1 MLKIYQYIDF
11 HNTEFLVIGVSLLIL
26 TASSF
31 VMVWMLNKRK
41 FHRLKHQIPAGV
53 VQNYLDSIIQ
63 NSSALKSSL
72 FRGDIGSS
80 GNPSVLPL
88 QNLVGGS
95 ADYGSLGNEEL
106 NQKNAEI
113 SLLKSQMQERSALVK
128 DLEDRISE
136 TVSELRGAEDKIE
149 QLMSQLNNSSS
160 STPSNQSMN
169 SQTDNVANHEMMTQ
183 LEEITK
189 ERNLLK
195 ERLQEY
201 EIIEDDLAN
210 LKRLQQENS
219 QLKQSVKDLEA
230 MLNSAP
236 EQKTNEQESN
246 VENNVLNLADKR
258 KEIVAEDK
266 KEDKK
271 NNAAD
276 TPEDLLSEFE
286 KMLG

>member
-1 MLKIYQYIDF
+1 MIHKIYQYIDF

-26 TASSF
+26 TSSSF
-31 VMVWMLNKRK
+31 VMVWMLNRRK

-72 FRGDIGSS
+72 FRGEIGSS

-95 ADYGSLGNEEL
+95 ADYGSFGSEEL

-113 SLLKSQMQERSALVK
+113 SLLKSQMQERSALVR

-160 STPSNQSMN
+160 NSSQKLASTQSHG
-169 SQTDNVANHEMMTQ
+169 VVNHEMTNE

-195 ERLQEY
+195 DRLQEY

-210 LKRLQQENS
+210 LKRLQQENN
-219 QLKQSVKDLEA
+219 QLKQSVKDLES
-230 MLNSAP
+230 MINSGS
-236 EQKTNEQESN
+236 QKEVKDQAVSE
-246 VENNVLNLADKR
+246 ENNVLNLADKR
-258 KEIVAEDK
+258 KELVSEDK
-266 KEDKK
+266 KDDKK
-271 NNAAD
+271 SANGE